1 MFGVNTAIGVFFVL
15 TLHLQLGLG
24 FSPIAAALTFLPATI
39 GIIAGNGLAMRM
51 APKYGRSFTA
61 TAIVVLLLSLA
72 SIATLVAWRGEALT
86 TWTLITPVVG
96 LGLGMGAVLNSLFS
110 TSMSQVRPEQAGTAS
125 GLMNTTVQLGTA
137 TGISLFG
144 TVFFA
149 RLDSGFVPA
158 TTIAVIV
165 SVGVLIAALVL
176 TTALPA
182 RA

>member
-1 MFGVNTAIGVFFVL
+1 
-15 TLHLQLGLG
+15 
-24 FSPIAAALTFLPATI
+24 
-39 GIIAGNGLAMRM
+39 
-51 APKYGRSFTA
+51 
-61 TAIVVLLLSLA
+61 
-72 SIATLVAWRGEALT
+72 
-86 TWTLITPVVG
+86 
-96 LGLGMGAVLNSLFS
+96 MGAVLNSLFS

-144 TVFFA
+144 TVFSA

-158 TTIAVIV
+158 TTIAVTV
-165 SVGVLIAALVL
+165 SIGVLIAALVL